1 MYFGANP
8 PKAHSDHVK
17 AEGDRRRIRENENFA
32 MAMARDD
39 YGSVPRINDKGRFV
53 PVNGVLPPGMVVS
66 EKVAHKMTQ
75 KRIKQ

>member
-1 MYFGANP
+1 
-8 PKAHSDHVK
+8 
-17 AEGDRRRIRENENFA
+17 

-53 PVNGVLPPGMVVS
+53 PVNGVLPPGMVVP
-66 EKVAHKMTQ
+66 EKVAHKMAQ